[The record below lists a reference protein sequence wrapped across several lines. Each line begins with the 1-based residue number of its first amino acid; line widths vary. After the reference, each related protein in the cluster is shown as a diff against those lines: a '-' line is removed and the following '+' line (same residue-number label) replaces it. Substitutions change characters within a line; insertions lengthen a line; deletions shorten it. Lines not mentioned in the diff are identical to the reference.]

1 MRELHCYQFFF
12 VCEALGHGREEFRA
26 FTHFPSTHSHHT
38 TLPGTVMVMQLPRN
52 CVPEDLKVHFSKAG
66 PVRDAK
72 MIADR
77 NSRRSKGIAYVEF
90 VEPESVA
97 AALAMNGERMGPAPL
112 IIMMTQSEKNRQ
124 AALKEK
130 EALAG
135 GPCRVAVVNLPPDL
149 TSAQLRV
156 LFEPFAEAAGNT
168 KIKEA
173 KVTPPPPREA
183 EDLEDPDMELVLP
196 GAAGIL
202 EFEVCEAPP
211 QRSLRTLHHH
221 LLIGPREIPPP
232 PPPPH
237 ASCPRW
243 GQEIMLTNG

>member
-1 MRELHCYQFFF
+1 
-12 VCEALGHGREEFRA
+12 
-26 FTHFPSTHSHHT
+26 
-38 TLPGTVMVMQLPRN
+38 MVMQLPRN
-52 CVPEDLKVHFSKAG
+52 CVPDDLKAHFSKAG

-232 PPPPH
+232 PTPTRLLSSLGPRNH
-237 ASCPRW
+237 AHKRMTSGKVGTLVDSFSLFLAHTYTLSLRRTRARARAGFC
-243 GQEIMLTNG
+243 GSTNGC